1 MAHDLPASLLEFIH
15 GCIPTLQAAE
25 VLLFVASHPGR
36 SFTAEGLVVA
46 MRPLVV
52 TVPAVNDYLGQFV
65 AAGLL
70 VERQTGYAYGPTT
83 SRLEQAVSELG
94 RAYNERP
101 VTLIA
106 AIHRIGVSIPEGP
119 GRSGHNT
126 PRNAGSEEQ
135 ER

>member
-1 MAHDLPASLLEFIH
+1 
-15 GCIPTLQAAE
+15 
-25 VLLFVASHPGR
+25 
-36 SFTAEGLVVA
+36 
-46 MRPLVV
+46 
-52 TVPAVNDYLGQFV
+52 VNDYLGQFV

-106 AIHRIGVSIPEGP
+106 AIHRIAD
-119 GRSGHNT
+119 R
-126 PRNAGSEEQ
+126 RNQSFSASFKLRDG
-135 ER
+135 